1 MTLESEH
8 AMDQAVFKKFRD
20 LVYERSGIALSSGK
34 EALVSARIGKRMR
47 ALQIGEHRAYLQY
60 VMGDD
65 TGEEVVHLIDA
76 ISTNVTSFFREP
88 AHFDYVKEHVCEWL
102 AGGQHRFRF
111 WSAACSTGEEPY
123 TLAISIQEALAGARA
138 DVKILATDIS
148 TRVLQKCQEGRYS
161 LDKLENV
168 PKYLRDR
175 YFELQRDN
183 GETHCMVKP
192 ALRKMVVF
200 SQLNLSR
207 PPFPMRGPFDMVF
220 CRNVMIYFDNTIR
233 GRLLGEIHRLLKP
246 GGYLL
251 VGHAESLTGMLGPFT
266 MVQPSVYRA
275 AG

>member
-1 MTLESEH
+1 
-8 AMDQAVFKKFRD
+8 
-20 LVYERSGIALSSGK
+20 
-34 EALVSARIGKRMR
+34 MR
-47 ALQIGEHRAYLQY
+47 ALQIGEHRAYLRY
-60 VMGDD
+60 VMEDA

-88 AHFDYVKEHVCEWL
+88 AHFDYVKERVREWL
-102 AGGQHRFRF
+102 VGGQHRFRF
-111 WSAACSTGEEPY
+111 WSAASSTGEEPY
-123 TLAISIQEALAGARA
+123 TLAISIHEALAGAGA

-148 TRVLQKCQEGRYS
+148 TQVLRKCEEGCYS

-168 PKYLRDR
+168 PKCLRDR
-175 YFELQRDN
+175 YFELQRES
-183 GETHCMVKP
+183 GETHCVVKP

-200 SQLNLSR
+200 RRLNLSQ

-220 CRNVMIYFDNTIR
+220 CRNVMIYFDNAIR
-233 GRLLGEIHRLLKP
+233 GRLLAEIHRLLRP

-266 MVQPSVYRA
+266 MVQPSVYRK